1 MQKVDYLVVGSGPAG
16 QRAAIQAA
24 KLGKKVVL
32 VERRSH
38 VGGVTVHTGTIPSK
52 TLREAILYLTGWRQR
67 EIYGHDYRVKES
79 ITVDDLAQRLQFTIR
94 HEIDVISDQ
103 FHRNGVTVI
112 TGEAS
117 FADAHI
123 MNVVTRDGETTQFSA
138 DRFFLATGTA
148 PRRPGYIPFNNTN
161 IIDSDGLLRLKSIP
175 RSIIVYGAGV
185 IGVEYA
191 SMFKALEIDVTLVN
205 EHDYMLSFIDRDVM
219 DEFSHL
225 LRENGMRMM
234 LGEKI
239 ENINHTD
246 SGKVEVHFASGR
258 SVIADVFL
266 FTAGRTGCTATL
278 KLENAGLQATKRHQL
293 AVNENYQTDV
303 PHIYAAGDLIG
314 FPSLASTSMEQGRI
328 AACHAFNKSCNG
340 TPQAF
345 PYGIYSIPEISMIG
359 KTEQDLIKDGVAFES
374 GIARFRETARGQI
387 IGLGEGLLKI
397 LVDINDHHILGIHIV
412 GEGATELIHIGQ
424 AVMILNGKLEYFVD
438 NVFNYPT
445 LAETYKIAALD
456 AWNRLR

>member
-1 MQKVDYLVVGSGPAG
+1 MQNVDYLVIGSGPAG

-24 KLGKKVVL
+24 KLGQKVVL
-32 VERRSH
+32 VERRSL

-67 EIYGHDYRVKES
+67 RIYGHDYRVKES
-79 ITVDDLAQRLQFTIR
+79 ITVNDLAERLQFTIR

-103 FHRNGVTVI
+103 LHRNGIAII

-117 FADAHI
+117 FEDAHVI
-123 MNVVTRDGETTQFSA
+123 NVVTRDGETTQFSA
-138 DRFFLATGTA
+138 DRIFLATGTA
-148 PRRPGYIPFNNTN
+148 PRRPNYIPFNNTD

-175 RSIIVYGAGV
+175 QSIIVYGAGV

-191 SMFKALEIDVTLVN
+191 SMFKALDIDVTLVN
-205 EHDYMLSFIDRDVM
+205 ERDHMLPFIDCDVM

-225 LRENGMRMM
+225 LRENGMHMM

-239 ENINHTD
+239 QNIDHSD
-246 SGKVEVHFASGR
+246 SGKVIVHFASGR
-258 SVIADVFL
+258 SVIADVLL
-266 FTAGRTGCTATL
+266 FTAGRTGCTSTL
-278 KLENAGLQATKRHQL
+278 KLDNAGLQATDRHQL
-293 AVNENYQTDV
+293 VVNENYQTNV
-303 PHIYAAGDLIG
+303 PHIYAGGDLIG

-328 AACHAFNKSCNG
+328 AACHAFNESCNE
-340 TPQAF
+340 TPQHF

-359 KTEQDLIKDGVAFES
+359 KTEQDLVKDGVAFET

-397 LVDINDHHILGIHIV
+397 LVDIKDHRILGVHIV

-424 AVMILNGKLEYFVD
+424 AVMILGGKLEYFVE